1 MIDLSSKTAVVTGAG
16 QGGGL
21 GIATALAKHGAKVA
35 LLGRTFDKV
44 NKASKNLNK
53 EGLTTIAVECDVK
66 HEESIDLAIEQI
78 ISEFTTINVLINNA
92 QEVPLGSILEISE
105 EDFVSGWESGPL
117 ATFRLM
123 RKFHR
128 FLENGGNIV
137 NLASSAGLRPDSQGY
152 GMYAAVKEAI
162 RSITRA
168 AAVEWGKDNIRVNSI
183 MPLGNSVGMD
193 WWVEN
198 NPEES
203 SAFIETIPLKKV
215 GDCEKDIGN
224 AVCHLI
230 SDGMGYITGTTIM
243 IDGGQAYLR

>member
-1 MIDLSSKTAVVTGAG
+1 MSSKTAVITGAG
-16 QGGGL
+16 QGVGL

-44 NKASKNLNK
+44 KKASKNLNK

-92 QEVPLGSILEISE
+92 QEVPLGSVLEISE

-193 WWVEN
+193 WWV
-198 NPEES
+198 
-203 SAFIETIPLKKV
+203 
-215 GDCEKDIGN
+215 DCLLYTSPSPRD
-224 AVCHLI
+224 C
-230 SDGMGYITGTTIM
+230 
-243 IDGGQAYLR
+243 Q